1 MHEDADRF
9 AFPDLPEEAVVALD
23 QFLEDFY
30 HHFQNHY
37 FAQLHQHYHEI
48 HERQHYNDP
57 MPSRPLDDPPF

>member
-23 QFLEDFY
+23 QFLEAFY

-57 MPSRPLDDPPF
+57 MPSPPLDDPPF